1 MNLEKAPLD
10 LLFSTVYTL
19 GSLLLVSRG
28 LSFMCPAHKKNWVRV
43 RNILMLII
51 IINIRHTNSNMFIS
65 IRVRVAVVLYLPP
78 LCKPFVNHFSQTL
91 PESAKSFP
99 VS

>member
-10 LLFSTVYTL
+10 LLFSTVYTR
-19 GSLLLVSRG
+19 VSAARFTW
-28 LSFMCPAHKKNWVRV
+28 SFFYVPGTKKNWVRV